1 MSRVSDPVL
10 RTRKCDARA
19 LYCQPA
25 TWREF
30 KAGKWK
36 THQRLTDSSSA
47 ITRGTPAL
55 RSLNITLKDNESRHL
70 SRLRLDV
77 IIPKLHVQ
85 RGVSAERF
93 GRRKVLKSAWRAAI
107 HHSLWLHCIH
117 RGSFVFPRKF
127 EDQDELWYWRWERA
141 NQLAT
146 SVSLLCF
153 TWLRFTRGIN
163 VAPEGSA
170 FQLLKTCLHHFLN
183 G

>member
-1 MSRVSDPVL
+1 MHQSTTTVRFISYHRFCKQASWSWTVFLSHLSHLFSSKTFRMSRVSDPVL

-36 THQRLTDSSSA
+36 AHQRLTDSSSA

-127 EDQDELWYWRWERA
+127 EDQD
-141 NQLAT
+141 
-146 SVSLLCF
+146 
-153 TWLRFTRGIN
+153 
-163 VAPEGSA
+163 
-170 FQLLKTCLHHFLN
+170 
-183 G
+183 

>member
-1 MSRVSDPVL
+1 MHQSTITVRFISYHCFVNKLIDLGLFSCHIFPIFVSSKTFRMSRVSDPVL

-55 RSLNITLKDNESRHL
+55 RSLNITLKDKESRRL

-85 RGVSAERF
+85 RGVSAEHF

-107 HHSLWLHCIH
+107 HHTLWLHCIH
-117 RGSFVFPRKF
+117 QGSFVFPRKF
-127 EDQDELWYWRWERA
+127 EDQD
-141 NQLAT
+141 
-146 SVSLLCF
+146 
-153 TWLRFTRGIN
+153 
-163 VAPEGSA
+163 
-170 FQLLKTCLHHFLN
+170 
-183 G
+183 